1 MIELFEPSQF
11 RLNSSG
17 TSKLDMYFF
26 CFSAIS
32 IMKQDYKE
40 GEMTLADAKQLA
52 VKIFSKT
59 LDLAQLTSDKM
70 ELAQLTKDEEGNIV
84 SKVLPKS
91 EVDQLIKVYEA
102 KRDAEEKEKKDAA
115 GSSK

>member
-1 MIELFEPSQF
+1 MS
-11 RLNSSG
+11 
-17 TSKLDMYFF
+17 
-26 CFSAIS
+26 
-32 IMKQDYKE
+32 
-40 GEMTLADAKQLA
+40 LADAKQLA

-59 LDLAQLTSDKM
+59 LDLAELTPDKI
-70 ELAQLTKDEEGNIV
+70 ELAQLTKDDKGNLV

-91 EVDQLIKVYEA
+91 EVEKLIKEYEA